1 MIEKSRIEDIIGSYI
16 QDTDIFL
23 VDIKVNAGNIIQVFL
38 DKPTG
43 ITLNECSEISNFVI
57 PRLNKDIEDF
67 ELEISSPGLGMP
79 FKVLKQYQ
87 KNINKEIDIVLN
99 NSMKVKGL
107 LKSASA
113 EKIEIEETIKLKN
126 VIQKKTEYNKVINT
140 YLMKE
145 IKSAK
150 LIVNFK

>member
-23 VDIKVNAGNIIQVFL
+23 VDIKVNTGNIIQVFL

-43 ITLNECSEISNFVI
+43 ITLNECSEISNYVI
-57 PRLNKDIEDF
+57 SRLNKDIEDF
-67 ELEISSPGLGMP
+67 ELEISSPGLGTP

-87 KNINKEIDIVLN
+87 KNINKEIDVVLTN
-99 NSMKVKGL
+99 GVKVKGL
-107 LKSASA
+107 LKSVS
-113 EKIEIEETIKLKN
+113 EERIELEETVKQKN